1 KEAKALARSDDWGAV
16 MGNVERIL
24 QLQPNNEQALD
35 LKVNALYYFGDQ
47 SFKNQEYDKAEEYYR
62 MVLSYRPD
70 DVNIPQKLDAIFW
83 EKNRPILVG
92 AIGLVLIFIGSVF
105 LIWVLKLVFRR
116 IVARVK
122 DN

>member
-1 KEAKALARSDDWGAV
+1 

-47 SFKNQEYDKAEEYYR
+47 AFKNGDFDKAEDYYR

-70 DVNIPQKLDAIFW
+70 DGNIPQKLDAIFW
-83 EKNRPILVG
+83 EKNRPIIVG
-92 AIGLVLIFIGSVF
+92 SVTLVLLFIGF
-105 LIWVLKLVFRR
+105 IIITWIMKLVFKR